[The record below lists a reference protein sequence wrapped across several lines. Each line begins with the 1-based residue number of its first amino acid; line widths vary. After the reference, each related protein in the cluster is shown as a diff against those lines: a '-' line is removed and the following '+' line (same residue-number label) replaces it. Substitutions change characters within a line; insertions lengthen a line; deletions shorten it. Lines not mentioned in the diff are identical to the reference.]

1 MECVGKLRFG
11 SPYFAEIN
19 CIPEISLDDG
29 IIPEYIS
36 NFHISDPTSSELSY
50 ECDINLNLANA
61 ITGIDLEHEADMS
74 CSMELRS
81 ARQVQKRKHKKKRIN
96 KKWAKRYGYITVFD
110 DIKIRDCTLVE
121 HNDYDMEIAGTPE
134 FY

>member
-11 SPYFAEIN
+11 SSYFAEIN
-19 CIPEISLDDG
+19 CILEISLDDG

-61 ITGIDLEHEADMS
+61 ITGIDLAHGADMS

-110 DIKIRDCTLVE
+110 DIKIRGCALVE
-121 HNDYDMEIAGTPE
+121 HNDYDMELVGTPE